1 MRFKLDASSAKQASL
16 QSEKDKAK
24 ASEQHAEHRASIAEM
39 SANDA
44 AAAGSLRELAAK
56 LLDDQEEDPS
66 VGAAR
71 MLDRVWD
78 LVDELLAFAGFGAA
92 QDALRAERTCPGRQ
106 PPPVAA
112 FLGAGEA
119 QKYANTAADSLIECA
134 GGRRATF
141 EKRWLRHVPIR
152 AQHQQALARLRSP
165 VRPYLP
171 SEVVENDDGRT
182 TWQMRRP
189 APKSERRTRL

>member
-16 QSEKDKAK
+16 QSENDKAK
-24 ASEQHAEHRASIAEM
+24 ANEQHAEHRASIAEM

-56 LLDDQEEDPS
+56 LLDDQEDPS
-66 VGAAR
+66 IGAAR

-119 QKYANTAADSLIECA
+119 QKYANTAADSLIECLQ
-134 GGRRATF
+134 GRTTRATF
-141 EKRWLRHVPIR
+141 EKRWLACTYTRTTSASVGSVTRH
-152 AQHQQALARLRSP
+152 LRCS
-165 VRPYLP
+165 YLP
-171 SEVVENDDGRT
+171 WVRVGNEDEHT
-182 TWQMRRP
+182 I
-189 APKSERRTRL
+189 